1 VGPQLR
7 LDQPVCLPFEALYK
21 LIQGPQALP
30 DGIKLL
36 TSTAF
41 LRTSILGLVGQH
53 LGERTAPDILVPRS
67 PL

>member
-7 LDQPVCLPFEALYK
+7 LDQPECHSFEALHK
-21 LIQGPQALP
+21 LIQGPQPLP

-36 TSTAF
+36 PGTALF
-41 LRTSILGLVGQH
+41 GTSILGCFGQQ